1 MGYGVLRTQYSARS
15 AWSRVQLGPWEA
27 GPRPSG
33 SILQTDTLRPRQSSA
48 RLWVVLSFCLC
59 AVWPGNPDQRVWAR
73 SAGLDMP
80 EESSGVPCHSPEP
93 PLRSPGL
100 EGTLQA

>member
-27 GPRPSG
+27 GPRPLG
-33 SILQTDTLRPRQSSA
+33 SILQMDTLRPRQSRA
-48 RLWVVLSFCLC
+48 WLGVVPSFCSC
-59 AVWPGNPDQRVWAR
+59 AVWPGNPDQTVWAR
-73 SAGLDMP
+73 TAGLDMP

-93 PLRSPGL
+93 PPRSPGL